1 MKAPPQQDRLLHVE
15 DLYMWYGPKLVL
27 ENLDLSVS
35 AGTFCSV
42 VGPSGCGK
50 STLFRILVGQEMPT
64 QGHARFD
71 GRPITGPGGERGIV
85 YQRYSL
91 YPHLTV
97 LQNVALARTLRVA
110 PWEAWRR
117 RAEFAD
123 AAHAMLKQVHLSG
136 HAAKYPHEL
145 SGGMQQ
151 RVAIAQA
158 LLAQP
163 RVLLMDEPFGA
174 LDPETRE
181 AMQILM
187 LELWEKQRMTV
198 FFVTHDMEEA
208 VYLGT
213 RVLVL
218 SQHYVD
224 DRGVGVSRGA
234 RIVADYALESAAQS
248 TKVKTQPAF
257 QEMVADIRQQGFAPQ
272 SLRHVRDFNLLHP
285 DSFHTV
291 TSAEWRDRPPREDA
305 RH

>member
-1 MKAPPQQDRLLHVE
+1 MNGPAEHRLLHVE
-15 DLYMWYGPKLVL
+15 DLYKQYGDKLVL

-35 AGTFCSV
+35 EGAFCSV

-50 STLFRILVGQEMPT
+50 STLFRILVGQE
-64 QGHARFD
+64 QASHGDVRFE
-71 GRPITGPGGERGIV
+71 GQPIEGPGRERGIV

-91 YPHLTV
+91 YPHLPV
-97 LQNVALARTLRVA
+97 LDNVALARSLRV
-110 PWEAWRR
+110 PVWEAWRR
-117 RAEFAD
+117 RKEFHE
-123 AAHAMLKQVHLSG
+123 AAMAMLSKVHLAE
-136 HAAKYPHEL
+136 HAHKYPHEL

-187 LELWEKQRMTV
+187 LELWEEQRMTI

-218 SQHYVD
+218 SQHYMD
-224 DRGVGVSRGA
+224 DRGPGARRGA
-234 RIVADYALESAAQS
+234 RIVADYALESAVAS
-248 TKVKTQPAF
+248 TKVKTRPEF
-257 QEMVADIRQQGFAPQ
+257 LELVAQIRQDGFDPGNLQ
-272 SLRHVRDFNLLHP
+272 HVRDFNLRHP
-285 DSFHTV
+285 DSFRTLTQEEH
-291 TSAEWRDRPPREDA
+291 AA
-305 RH
+305 

>member
-1 MKAPPQQDRLLHVE
+1 MTKPQTDRLLHVE
-15 DLYMWYGPKLVL
+15 DLYKWYDEKLVL

-35 AGTFCSV
+35 DGTFCSV

-50 STLFRILVGQEMPT
+50 STLFRILVGQELAT
-64 QGHARFD
+64 KGQARFE
-71 GRPITGPGGERGIV
+71 GRPITEPGRERGIV

-97 LQNVALARTLRVA
+97 LQNVALAKTLCVT
-110 PWEAWRR
+110 PWQAWRR
-117 RAEFAD
+117 REEFFE
-123 AAHAMLKQVHLSG
+123 AAHAMLKKVQLSD

-187 LELWEKQRMTV
+187 LELWDERRMTV

-224 DRGVGVSRGA
+224 DRGPAVVRGA
-234 RIVADYALESAAQS
+234 RIVADYALENAVTS
-248 TKVKTQPAF
+248 TKVKTQPEF
-257 QEMVADIRQQGFAPQ
+257 LELVAEIRHHGFNPG
-272 SLRHVRDFNLLHP
+272 SLQHVRDFNLNHP
-285 DSFHTV
+285 DSFRTL
-291 TSAEWRDRPPREDA
+291 TAAESST
-305 RH
+305 

>member
-1 MKAPPQQDRLLHVE
+1 MQTPAQHRLLHVE
-15 DLYMWYGPKLVL
+15 DLYKSYGEKLVL
-27 ENLDLSVS
+27 ENLDLAVS
-35 AGTFCSV
+35 EGTFCSV

-50 STLFRILVGQEMPT
+50 STLFRILVGQEQASHGSAHFEGQPI
-64 QGHARFD
+64 QAP
-71 GRPITGPGGERGIV
+71 GRERGIV

-97 LQNVALARTLRVA
+97 LQNVALAKTLPVP
-110 PWEAWRR
+110 PWQAWHRR
-117 RAEFAD
+117 SKFND
-123 AAHAMLKQVHLSG
+123 AAMAMLAKVQLAE
-136 HAAKYPHEL
+136 HAKKFPHEL

-163 RVLLMDEPFGA
+163 RVLMMDEPFGA

-181 AMQILM
+181 SMQILM
-187 LELWEKQRMTV
+187 LELWEDQRMTV

-224 DRGVGVSRGA
+224 DRGPGVKRGA
-234 RIVADYALESAAQS
+234 RIVADYALQNAVTS
-248 TKVKTQPAF
+248 TKVKTQPEF
-257 QEMVADIRQQGFAPQ
+257 LNLVAEIRRQGFDPAYLQ
-272 SLRHVRDFNLLHP
+272 HVRDFNLKHP
-285 DSFHTV
+285 DSFRTL
-291 TSAEWRDRPPREDA
+291 SAQESA
-305 RH
+305 S